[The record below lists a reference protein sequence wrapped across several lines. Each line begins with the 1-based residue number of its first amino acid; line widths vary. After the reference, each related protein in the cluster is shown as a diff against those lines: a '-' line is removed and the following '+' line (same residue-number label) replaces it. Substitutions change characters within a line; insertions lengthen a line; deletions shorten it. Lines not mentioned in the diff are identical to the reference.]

1 MDEIH
6 KIIKN
11 NLNKNINNELL
22 ISMYYQIGLT
32 IKNKNINTKELELF
46 LKSKYGLLITFSQR
60 NLNNML
66 KFSEYSEKQL
76 KKLQKIT
83 WKNILVIMKYDD
95 SLIDICIKYNPTK
108 LELEKYIKQNKTI
121 KYNENI
127 ELDDTLEEIKKLK
140 KNMI

>member
-108 LELEKYIKQNKTI
+108 LELENYIKQNKTL